1 VNDVYR
7 DSRSANG
14 EVRRREILVIVGN
27 GMTGF
32 RLCQKLVECG
42 ANDVLDIVVFGEEP
56 LPAYDRIHLTD
67 LFSGKTIDELTFAPR
82 EWYEE
87 NGIELRLG
95 DPIVAIDRDD
105 GVVRSAS
112 GIEVPYDRLVVAT
125 GSRPFVPPIEGVDLP
140 GVFVYR
146 TVEHLAAIMQH
157 GYSMKRAAVIG
168 GGLLGLEAAKAV
180 YDLGLEVHVVEF
192 APRLMPRQL
201 DQPGAEV
208 LRAKIEE
215 LGIRVHAGKATTRIT
230 SGLSS
235 PHAPDRE
242 ERILHFAD
250 GTQLAADFVVIS
262 AGIRPRGELLGGCGV
277 ELAKNGAI
285 VVDDRLTTSDPRIFA
300 VGECAIHR
308 GITYGLVFPGY
319 KMVDVLVDNLVGGT
333 ATFEGADQSAK
344 LKLMGVHVAAL
355 GAYDENE
362 VPKSRVH
369 TFGNES
375 AYRKLVVREGKSRI
389 AGAMAVGEWK
399 NLDRVRDMIEQCR
412 PVSFWDI
419 RRFRSTGNLWLKS
432 KMPPIAEWPAE
443 TLVCSCMR
451 VDRGTLTQALVDG
464 CTSVEQLSARTGA
477 GSMCGSCKPLL
488 GELLG
493 GTGPDSTPTGR
504 NDEEIFPS
512 PISLIDASARFAE
525 TNVALALPP
534 VRVEERAESI
544 PPPSMKKALEVVVS
558 EFSKHAEAAD
568 RNFVAATAI
577 ASAEPSCETTR
588 RRDRNAQ
595 LPLEPISVAANPS
608 LASGRI
614 APLRRFAGERGLRLL
629 LAVSLLSLVT
639 VLAISVLGWLSSSS
653 AMRWFR
659 FGAFWTENAWRQ
671 ATGYTMLALGLP
683 SLLLSARKRF
693 KGFTVGDVSLFRA
706 IHGTL
711 GALMLIVLI
720 LHAGFR
726 LGRNINEAL
735 TIDFL
740 MLGALG
746 AMAGGV
752 TALSHW
758 WNPITARNRRRL
770 WNAIHLV
777 LVWPL
782 PVLLILHIVSVYFY

>member
-1 VNDVYR
+1 VYR

-14 EVRRREILVIVGN
+14 EVHRREILVIVGN

-42 ANDVLDIVVFGEEP
+42 ANAVLDIVVFGEEP
-56 LPAYDRIHLTD
+56 LPAYDRIHLTE
-67 LFSGKTIDELTFAPR
+67 LFSGKTIDDLTFAPR
-82 EWYEE
+82 EWYQE

-95 DPIVAIDRDD
+95 DPVVAIDRDD
-105 GVVRSAS
+105 GIVRSAS
-112 GIEVPYDRLVVAT
+112 GIEVPYDRLVFAT

-157 GYSMKRAAVIG
+157 GHSLKRAAVIG

-201 DQPGAEV
+201 DQPGADV
-208 LRAKIEE
+208 LRARIEQ
-215 LGIRVHAGKATTRIT
+215 LGIRVHAGKATTRIAA
-230 SGLSS
+230 GLPSR
-235 PHAPDRE
+235 HAPDRD
-242 ERILHFAD
+242 ERMLHFAD
-250 GTQLAADFVVIS
+250 GDQLAVDFVVIS
-262 AGIRPRGELLGGCGV
+262 AGIRPRGELIEASGI

-300 VGECAIHR
+300 VGECASHR

-319 KMVDVLVDNLVGGT
+319 RMVDVLVDNLVGGT

-355 GAYDENE
+355 GAYDETD
-362 VPKSRVH
+362 VPKSTVYR
-369 TFGNES
+369 FGSES
-375 AYRKLVVREGKSRI
+375 AYRKLVVREGMGRI

-432 KMPPIAEWPAE
+432 KVAPIAEWPAE
-443 TLVCSCMR
+443 ALVCSCMR

-488 GELLG
+488 AELLG
-493 GTGPDSTPTGR
+493 NDGASDSAPGG
-504 NDEEIFPS
+504 EEADAILPS
-512 PISLIDASARFAE
+512 PISLIGSSAHSAE
-525 TNVALALPP
+525 SDLALAPP
-534 VRVEERAESI
+534 PPCVQRKAQSI
-544 PPPSMKKALEVVVS
+544 PATSMTKALEVVVS
-558 EFSKHAEAAD
+558 EFSKHAQAVD
-568 RNFVAATAI
+568 RNPVAATIGADP
-577 ASAEPSCETTR
+577 SAERVR
-588 RRDRNAQ
+588 RRDRSAR

-614 APLRRFAGERGLRLL
+614 APSRRSAGERGLRIL
-629 LAVSLLSLVT
+629 LAASLLSFFT
-639 VLAISVLGWLSSSS
+639 VLAIAVPGSLSSSS
-653 AMRWFR
+653 SIRGFR
-659 FGAFWTENAWRQ
+659 FGRFLTENAGRQ
-671 ATGYTMLALGLP
+671 ATGYTMLALGVL
-683 SLLLSARKRF
+683 SLLLSARKRLR
-693 KGFTVGDVSLFRA
+693 GFTVGDVSLFRA

-711 GALMLIVLI
+711 GALILIALI
-720 LHAGFR
+720 LHAGFH

-746 AMAGGV
+746 AVAGGV

-758 WNPITARNRRRL
+758 WNPVAARNRRL
-770 WNAIHLV
+770 AWNAAHLV